1 MKKILNFR
9 EKSGCLFGSAF
20 IINLLLSNIWKTII
34 TQVCK
39 FPPMVRQTVDIKLDS
54 AGYTVSNK

>member
-1 MKKILNFR
+1 VTCWICFHI
-9 EKSGCLFGSAF
+9 GYV
-20 IINLLLSNIWKTII
+20 LLLENIWKTII

-39 FPPMVRQTVDIKLDS
+39 FPPIVRQTVDIKLDS